1 LATFDFV
8 FSLFGLLLGLSLA
21 ELFSGLSRA
30 LKARGKVRVG
40 WLTPLLGLFVI
51 MDLTSFWTG
60 AWALRQALKP
70 SYPLLLIGVAVA
82 GLYYLAA
89 SLVFPDDPER
99 WPDFDA
105 YYLKHR
111 RQVLCAVWLCNLVAF
126 PLAAWWARLPL
137 GMEWAVLT
145 TIYTA
150 AIIVAMWRKNLAVN
164 TAAISLLIFTYLYY
178 AAA

>member
-21 ELFSGLSRA
+21 ELLSGLARA
-30 LKARGKVRVG
+30 LKARGKVRIG

-60 AWALRQALKP
+60 AWDLRQSLEP
-70 SYPLLLIGVAVA
+70 SYRLLLIGVAVA
-82 GLYYLAA
+82 GLYFLAA
-89 SLVFPDDPER
+89 SLVFPDEPER

-105 YYLKHR
+105 FYFAHR
-111 RQVLCAVWLCNLVAF
+111 RQVLGAVWLCNLVAF
-126 PLAAWWARLPL
+126 PLAASWAGLWL
-137 GMEWAVLT
+137 GTEWVVLT
-145 TIYTA
+145 AFYTA
-150 AIIVAMWRKNLAVN
+150 AIAIAIWRTEIAVN
-164 TAAISLLIFTYLYY
+164 TVALAVLIGVYIFY